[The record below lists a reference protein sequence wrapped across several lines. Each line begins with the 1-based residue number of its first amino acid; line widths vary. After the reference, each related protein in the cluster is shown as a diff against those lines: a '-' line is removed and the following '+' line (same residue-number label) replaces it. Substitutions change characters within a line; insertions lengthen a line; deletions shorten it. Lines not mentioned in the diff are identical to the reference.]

1 MGGGRERVQG
11 RPFQSFFNFFEN
23 VCRFGPLLFVLLVET
38 NKKEIEMLLQIAPL
52 YAAILAVIFLVYT
65 MRVIK
70 ARSAAG
76 LSILHGDDMDLAL
89 KVRIHANFAEFVP
102 IALIVLMLAEMS
114 GGNGLAVH
122 IAGAMLVASRI
133 FIPFGMD
140 LNRFDHPL
148 RIIGNLGTHISIVI
162 SVVLIGIAQFS

>member
-1 MGGGRERVQG
+1 
-11 RPFQSFFNFFEN
+11 
-23 VCRFGPLLFVLLVET
+23 
-38 NKKEIEMLLQIAPL
+38 MLLQIAPL

-102 IALIVLMLAEMS
+102 FALIVLMLAEMS
-114 GGNGLAVH
+114 GGNGMAVH
-122 IAGAMLVASRI
+122 VAGALLVASRI
-133 FIPFGMD
+133 LIRLEWTLTGSIIHCVS
-140 LNRFDHPL
+140 LATL
-148 RIIGNLGTHISIVI
+148 ARIFRL
-162 SVVLIGIAQFS
+162 